1 MKNLHFDNSYKIW
14 STFDMKSEIIHKCHI
29 LYDSMDADKILNR
42 SYKGMYIEWYLHNI
56 GYYITLPFVNN
67 EYIKSLNNRFKD
79 LDLEELNIDD
89 M

>member
-1 MKNLHFDNSYKIW
+1 
-14 STFDMKSEIIHKCHI
+14 
-29 LYDSMDADKILNR
+29 MDADKILNR